1 MIIDDYIFIL
11 LPLICLC
18 VIIWGW
24 GKLSKFSFGLNVL
37 LFIVYVTCFSYSYY
51 SSLEYGGGSDILWWA
66 YMILV
71 SCLHILLLLTTYVKY
86 FNKHRENNEA
96 SRYIAYVMILLF
108 LCIVFLFIA
117 NFMR

>member
-1 MIIDDYIFIL
+1 MVIDDYIFIL

-24 GKLSKFSFGLNVL
+24 GKLSIFTFGFNVL
-37 LFIVYVTCFSYSYY
+37 LFIVYVICFSYSYY
-51 SSLEYGGGSDILWWA
+51 ISLEYDGGSNLLWLA

-71 SCLHILLLLTTYVKY
+71 CCLHILLLLITYVKY
-86 FNKHRENNEA
+86 FNKRRETNNV

-108 LCIVFLFIA
+108 FCVVFLFIA
-117 NFMR
+117 SFMR